1 MPARR
6 IFCKGCK
13 KYLGEIRDATLMK
26 GIVHLCS
33 ICEIKRFASDLAQ
46 KTRMGVDS
54 KDVGSMDFFN
64 DIFRK

>member
-6 IFCKGCK
+6 IYCKGCK

-26 GIVHLCS
+26 GIVHLCNN
-33 ICEIKRFASDLAQ
+33 CEIKRFASDLAQ
-46 KTRMGVDS
+46 KTRG
-54 KDVGSMDFFN
+54 DVGSMDFFN